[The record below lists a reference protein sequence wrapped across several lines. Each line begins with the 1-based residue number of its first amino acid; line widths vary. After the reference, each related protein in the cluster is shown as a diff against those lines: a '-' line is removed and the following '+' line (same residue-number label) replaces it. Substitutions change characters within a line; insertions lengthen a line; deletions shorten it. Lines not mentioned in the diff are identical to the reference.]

1 MKKCCFCSSIS
12 KNGVTLIE
20 LLVVVL
26 IIGILAAIA
35 LPQYQKAVLRSR
47 VAEVKV
53 TLKSLVEA
61 GDLWLLRTGQTGMFP
76 INDELDIQWPE
87 SPYWDF
93 DWDDADNTGLSA
105 CATPKQD
112 GLGDLL
118 VCYTSNRM
126 VTSDLAGK
134 WWCAALDE
142 QGHKTCQRLGGRL
155 VEEYDGVYE
164 LP

>member
-1 MKKCCFCSSIS
+1 MKKCCFYGSIS
-12 KNGVTLIE
+12 KNGFTLIE

-26 IIGILAAIA
+26 ILGILVAIA
-35 LPQYQKAVLRSR
+35 LPQYQKAVLRAR

-53 TLKSLVEA
+53 SLKSLVEA
-61 GDLWLLRTGQTGMFP
+61 GDLWLLRTGQTMMNP

-93 DWDDADNTGLSA
+93 DWDDGDNTGLSA

-112 GLGDLL
+112 GLGDLV

-126 VTSDLAGK
+126 VTDDLAGK
-134 WWCAALDE
+134 WWCSASDE
-142 QGHKTCQRLGGRL
+142 QGSRTCQKLGGKAI
-155 VEEYDGVYE
+155 EEYDEVYE

>member
-1 MKKCCFCSSIS
+1 MKKCCFCGSIS
-12 KNGVTLIE
+12 KNGFTLIE

-26 IIGILAAIA
+26 ILGILAAIA
-35 LPQYQKAVLRSR
+35 LPQYQKAVLRAR

-93 DWDDADNTGLSA
+93 DWDDGDNTGLSA
-105 CATPKQD
+105 CAFPKQD
-112 GLGDLL
+112 GWGNLL

-126 VTSDLAGK
+126 VTDDLAGK
-134 WWCAALDE
+134 WWCSASDE
-142 QGHKTCQRLGGRL
+142 QGSRTCQKLGGKAI
-155 VEEYDGVYE
+155 EEYDEVYE